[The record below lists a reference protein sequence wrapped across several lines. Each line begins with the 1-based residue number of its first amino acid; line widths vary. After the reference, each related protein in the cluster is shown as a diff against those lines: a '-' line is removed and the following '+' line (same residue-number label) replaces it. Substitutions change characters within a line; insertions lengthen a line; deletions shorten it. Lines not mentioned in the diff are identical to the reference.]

1 MSTEEFENFLSYN
14 ISVDTRL
21 CSLNNKVQCSVF
33 LFKLLNKNIKN
44 NKGRWCE
51 L

>member
-21 CSLNNKVQCSVF
+21 CSLNNKVQCFVLS
-33 LFKLLNKNIKN
+33 FKLLSENIKN
-44 NKGRWCE
+44 NKESWCE